1 MNSLELVKYALLIIV
16 VVMLGFNI
24 FLYLGHGPDVLA
36 MLLGKTAKKGLR
48 ATKTVVGKRGE
59 KLKQDII
66 DFKKKAQTTL
76 GDEFRKL
83 ENLVETPITEFTG
96 ATSLLNK
103 VQKRGKSGYCYVG
116 TDRGYRSCVDVGNN
130 DICMS
135 GQVFPSRE
143 ICIHP
148 SLRM

>member
-1 MNSLELVKYALLIIV
+1 MTSLELVKYALLIIV
-16 VVMLGFNI
+16 VAMLGFNI
-24 FLYLGHGPDVLA
+24 FLSLGYGTDVLA
-36 MLLGKTAKKGLR
+36 MLLGKTAKHGVR
-48 ATKTVVGKRGE
+48 ATKTIVGKTGE
-59 KLKQDII
+59 KLKQDIL
-66 DFKKKAQTTL
+66 DFEKKTQTTL

-116 TDRGYRSCVDVGNN
+116 TDRGYRSCVDVGSN

-135 GQVFPSRE
+135 GQVFPTRE

>member
-1 MNSLELVKYALLIIV
+1 MTSLELVKYALLVIV
-16 VVMLGFNI
+16 VSMLGFNI
-24 FLYLGHGPDVLA
+24 FLYLAHGTEVLA
-36 MLLGKTAKKGLR
+36 MLLGKTAKHGVR
-48 ATKTVVGKRGE
+48 ATNTIVDKTGE
-59 KLKQDII
+59 KLKQDIL
-66 DFKKKAQTTL
+66 DFEKKTQTTL

-116 TDRGYRSCVDVGNN
+116 TDRGYRSCVDVGSN

>member
-1 MNSLELVKYALLIIV
+1 MTSLELVKYALLVIV
-16 VVMLGFNI
+16 VAMLGFNI
-24 FLYLGHGPDVLA
+24 FLYLAHGTDVLA
-36 MLLGKTAKKGLR
+36 MLLGKTANDGVR
-48 ATKTVVGKRGE
+48 ATKTIIDKTGE

-66 DFKKKAQTTL
+66 DFEKKTQTTL

-116 TDRGYRSCVDVGNN
+116 TDRGYRSCVDVGSN

-135 GQVFPSRE
+135 GQVFPTRE

>member
-1 MNSLELVKYALLIIV
+1 MTSLELVKYALLIIV
-16 VVMLGFNI
+16 VAMLGFNI
-24 FLYLGHGPDVLA
+24 FLYLAQGTDILA
-36 MLLGKTAKKGLR
+36 MLLGKTAKRG
-48 ATKTVVGKRGE
+48 AQTTKTIIGKTGE
-59 KLKQDII
+59 KLKKDII
-66 DFKKKAQTTL
+66 DFENKTQNTL

-96 ATSLLNK
+96 GTSLLNK

-116 TDRGYRSCVDVGNN
+116 TDRGYRSCVDVGSN

-135 GQVFPSRE
+135 GQIFPNRE